1 MDYRIR
7 SRAVKLFQIIASIA
21 VAACAQDGTAPTNAS
36 PLANREGLNGS
47 LPSVVGVRVAGMQ
60 PNDVLA
66 KIGPVV
72 VFNGGFGSALDGSP
86 THPNELFSLTDR
98 GPNVGGTGNDKLFVV
113 PSFHPQVGR
122 FRLEGDR
129 LVREEVIVLK
139 DENGTPLT
147 GLPPAAGGN
156 TGEIPKTLDG
166 TPLPNDPNG
175 IDSEG
180 LRMMSDG
187 TFWISDEYGPFLVH
201 FDRHGRTIE
210 RDSPFGGPHPLP
222 QVLARRVPNKG
233 MEGLAAIDDG
243 RVLVGIVQNP
253 LGNPTA
259 AAAKNS
265 RALRILVLD
274 TRTGATKQFVYLL
287 DDAKFGVSEIE
298 AISPTQFLIDE
309 RDGKFLGDPTG
320 ASVQKKI
327 YLVDI
332 SGATDISD
340 PTNSADGLKIG
351 GQTIEQMSVGDLA
364 SNNIVPT
371 SKQLLVDMLAFGY
384 THDKAEGM
392 ALIDGGRTI
401 AVSNDDDF
409 GVTDDGNGHLL
420 QKLLPSGL
428 VDHNEV
434 WFFRLSRSLYR
445 SR

>member
-1 MDYRIR
+1 
-7 SRAVKLFQIIASIA
+7 
-21 VAACAQDGTAPTNAS
+21 
-36 PLANREGLNGS
+36 
-47 LPSVVGVRVAGMQ
+47 
-60 PNDVLA
+60 
-66 KIGPVV
+66 
-72 VFNGGFGSALDGSP
+72 
-86 THPNELFSLTDR
+86 
-98 GPNVGGTGNDKLFVV
+98 
-113 PSFHPQVGR
+113 
-122 FRLEGDR
+122 
-129 LVREEVIVLK
+129 
-139 DENGTPLT
+139 
-147 GLPPAAGGN
+147 
-156 TGEIPKTLDG
+156 
-166 TPLPNDPNG
+166 
-175 IDSEG
+175 
-180 LRMMSDG
+180 
-187 TFWISDEYGPFLVH
+187 VH

-259 AAAKNS
+259 AAGKNS
-265 RALRILVLD
+265 RALRILVLN

-298 AISPTQFLIDE
+298 AISPTRFLVDE
-309 RDGKFLGDPTG
+309 RDGKFLGDPAG

-332 SGATDISD
+332 GGATDISD
-340 PTNSADGLKIG
+340 PANSADGLKIG
-351 GQTIEQMSVGDLA
+351 GQTIEQMSVSDLA